1 LTDTAAAPPVLI
13 AVGSTR
19 RPKLDAVRDA
29 LDALWP
35 KLSPELSPKLAAPAP
50 RFEIIGR
57 EVPSGVRETPVSRAE
72 SMSGARHRAEALV
85 QIAREEKLAWR
96 YFVGLEG
103 GLDVVGEL
111 SHAESG
117 ASVVRAESDGPKD
130 RRTVFLSSWAYV
142 TDGSGRGAF
151 GQSGA
156 IALPDALAAEVL
168 DNGVSLSV
176 AIDAFAA
183 RSGVRDAEGAWGVLT
198 AGLIT
203 RRDSFRIGVINAF
216 APFLNSSMYLTGNAA
231 NRAEPG

>member
-1 LTDTAAAPPVLI
+1 
-13 AVGSTR
+13 
-19 RPKLDAVRDA
+19 
-29 LDALWP
+29 
-35 KLSPELSPKLAAPAP
+35 LSANLAQLGA
-50 RFEIIGR
+50 RFEIVGR

-72 SMSGARHRAEALV
+72 SMAGARNRAEALV
-85 QIAREEKLAWR
+85 QIARDENLAWR

-103 GLDVVGEL
+103 GLDVVEQNGQ
-111 SHAESG
+111 
-117 ASVVRAESDGPKD
+117 RN
-130 RRTVFLSSWAYV
+130 VFLSSWAYV

-156 IALPDALAAEVL
+156 IALPDALAREVF

-203 RRDSFRIGVINAF
+203 RRDSFRIGIINAF
-216 APFLNSSMYLTGNAA
+216 APFFNAEMYSAA
-231 NRAEPG
+231 DARAQRESA

>member
-1 LTDTAAAPPVLI
+1 LTHADAAAPVLI

-29 LDALWP
+29 LDAVW
-35 KLSPELSPKLAAPAP
+35 PKLAANLAQPSA
-50 RFEIIGR
+50 RFEIVGR

-72 SMSGARHRAEALV
+72 SMAGARNRAEALV
-85 QIAREEKLAWR
+85 QIARDEKLAWR

-103 GLDVVGEL
+103 GLDVVEQNGKR
-111 SHAESG
+111 S
-117 ASVVRAESDGPKD
+117 
-130 RRTVFLSSWAYV
+130 VFLSSWAYV

-156 IALPDALAAEVL
+156 IALPDALVREVL
-168 DNGVSLSV
+168 DKGVSLST

-203 RRDSFRIGVINAF
+203 RRDSFRIGIINAF
-216 APFLNSSMYLTGNAA
+216 APFFNAEMYSATDA
-231 NRAEPG
+231 RAQRESA

>member
-1 LTDTAAAPPVLI
+1 LTHADAAAPVLI

-29 LDALWP
+29 LEAVWP
-35 KLSPELSPKLAAPAP
+35 KLATKMGPNLGQSSAG
-50 RFEIIGR
+50 FEIVGR

-72 SMSGARHRAEALV
+72 SMAGARNRAEALA
-85 QIAREEKLAWR
+85 QIARDENLAWR

-103 GLDVVGEL
+103 GLDVIEQN
-111 SHAESG
+111 SQ
-117 ASVVRAESDGPKD
+117 RN
-130 RRTVFLSSWAYV
+130 VFLSSWAYV
-142 TDGSGRGAF
+142 TDGAGRGAF

-156 IALPDALAAEVL
+156 IALPDPLAREVF

-203 RRDSFRIGVINAF
+203 RRDSFRIGIINAF
-216 APFLNSSMYLTGNAA
+216 APFFNAEMCSA
-231 NRAEPG
+231 TDARAQRGSA

>member
-1 LTDTAAAPPVLI
+1 MIDTEAPILV

-35 KLSPELSPKLAAPAP
+35 KLSPKLSPISAAPAA
-50 RFEIIGR
+50 RFEIVGR

-72 SMSGARHRAEALV
+72 SMAGARNRAEALV
-85 QIAREEKLAWR
+85 QIARDEKLAWR

-103 GLDVVGEL
+103 GLDVVE
-111 SHAESG
+111 ET
-117 ASVVRAESDGPKD
+117 VRAERDGSNR

-142 TDGSGRGAF
+142 TDGLGRGAF

-156 IALPDALAAEVL
+156 IALPEALAAEVL
-168 DNGVSLSV
+168 DNGVSLSA

-216 APFLNSSMYLTGNAA
+216 APFFNAGMYADQDA
-231 NRAEPG
+231 RAQHGSA

>member
-1 LTDTAAAPPVLI
+1 MTHADAAAPVLI

-29 LDALWP
+29 LDAVWP
-35 KLSPELSPKLAAPAP
+35 KLSANLAQLGA
-50 RFEIIGR
+50 RFEIVGR

-72 SMSGARHRAEALV
+72 SMAGARNRAEALV
-85 QIAREEKLAWR
+85 QIARDEKLAWR

-103 GLDVVGEL
+103 GLDVIEQN
-111 SHAESG
+111 SQ
-117 ASVVRAESDGPKD
+117 
-130 RRTVFLSSWAYV
+130 RTVFLSSWAYV

-156 IALPDALAAEVL
+156 IALPDALAREVL

-198 AGLIT
+198 ADLIT

-216 APFLNSSMYLTGNAA
+216 APFFNAEMYSATDA
-231 NRAEPG
+231 RAQRESA

>member
-1 LTDTAAAPPVLI
+1 LTNTTAAPPVLI

-35 KLSPELSPKLAAPAP
+35 KLSPELSPKSAAPGA

-72 SMSGARHRAEALV
+72 SMAGARNRAEALV

-96 YFVGLEG
+96 YFIGLEG
-103 GLDVVGEL
+103 GLDVVE
-111 SHAESG
+111 ENRR
-117 ASVVRAESDGPKD
+117 RA
-130 RRTVFLSSWAYV
+130 VFLSSWAYV

-156 IALPDALAAEVL
+156 ILLPDDLAAEVL
-168 DNGVSLSV
+168 DKGVSLSV

-216 APFLNSSMYLTGNAA
+216 APFFNAVMYASGDV
-231 NRAEPG
+231 RARRGLA

>member
-1 LTDTAAAPPVLI
+1 LTHADAAAPVLI

-29 LDALWP
+29 LDAVWP
-35 KLSPELSPKLAAPAP
+35 KLPANLAQLGA
-50 RFEIIGR
+50 RFEIVGR

-72 SMSGARHRAEALV
+72 SMAGARNRAEALV
-85 QIAREEKLAWR
+85 QIARDENLAWR

-103 GLDVVGEL
+103 GLDVVEQNGQ
-111 SHAESG
+111 
-117 ASVVRAESDGPKD
+117 RN
-130 RRTVFLSSWAYV
+130 VFLSSWAYV

-156 IALPDALAAEVL
+156 IALPDALAREVL
-168 DNGVSLSV
+168 DNGVALST

-203 RRDSFRIGVINAF
+203 RRDSFRIGIINAF
-216 APFLNSSMYLTGNAA
+216 APFFNAEMYSAA
-231 NRAEPG
+231 DARAQRESA